1 MQKTPKKAEVQ
12 NIVASTR
19 FADSLDLSAVASIL
33 EGSQYDPEKF
43 PGLIHRIKEPKTA
56 LLLFGSG
63 KVICT
68 GGKTLKDVRESVD
81 IVADKLL
88 KAGIPVERHPEI
100 TVQNIVATSDL
111 GAGINL
117 ANIAISL
124 GVEHIEYEPEQFP
137 GLVYRLEDPK
147 VVCLL
152 FGTGKMVLTGAKKA
166 EEIDRA
172 VELIAEV
179 LSRCGF
185 L

>member
-1 MQKTPKKAEVQ
+1 MNEQEKAKVQ
-12 NIVASTR
+12 NIVASTQ

-33 EGSQYDPEKF
+33 EGSQYDPKRF
-43 PGLIHRIKEPKTA
+43 PGLVYRMKEPKTA

-68 GGKTLKDVRESVD
+68 GGKTLNDVRESVD

-100 TVQNIVATSDL
+100 TVQNIVATCDL

-117 ANIAISL
+117 VNIVMALSL
-124 GVEHIEYEPEQFP
+124 EEVEYEPEQFP
-137 GLVYRLEDPK
+137 GLVYRLENPK
-147 VVCLL
+147 AVCLL
-152 FGTGKMVLTGAKKA
+152 FGTGKMVITGARTMEDVDK
-166 EEIDRA
+166 A
-172 VELIAEV
+172 VETVRENLV
-179 LSRCGF
+179 RRGL

>member
-19 FADSLDLSAVASIL
+19 FADSLDLNAIVEIL
-33 EGSQYDPEKF
+33 EGSEYNPERF
-43 PGLIHRIKEPKTA
+43 PGLIHRMKEPKTA
-56 LLLFGSG
+56 LLLFRSG
-63 KVICT
+63 KANST
-68 GGKTLKDVRESVD
+68 GGKILKDVRESVD

-100 TVQNIVATSDL
+100 TVQNIVATCDL
-111 GAGINL
+111 GAKLNL
-117 ANIAISL
+117 NNIATSL

-147 VVCLL
+147 TVCLL
-152 FGTGKMVLTGAKKA
+152 FGTGKMVITGAKNM
-166 EEIDRA
+166 EEVDHA
-172 VELIAEV
+172 VESIAEV